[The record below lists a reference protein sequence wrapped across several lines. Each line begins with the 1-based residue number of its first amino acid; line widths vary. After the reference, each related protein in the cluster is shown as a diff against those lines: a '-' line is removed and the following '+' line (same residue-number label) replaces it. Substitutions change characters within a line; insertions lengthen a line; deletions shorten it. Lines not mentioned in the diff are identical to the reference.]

1 MKNWLDLKNINHF
14 NLNEITEKQHNSFK
28 SFVFDISFLDRDIIY
43 DKTLWPRG
51 IQVGKYKKKYIPPA
65 TQTANTITNIT
76 TNSTVGLGTNSATK
90 PALKSALNSVNS
102 SVSNPIL
109 ETIDETLNV
118 NATGMEHSESN
129 IVQ

>member
-1 MKNWLDLKNINHF
+1 MLTIHHFINHF
-14 NLNEITEKQHNSFK
+14 NLKEITEKQHNSFK

-65 TQTANTITNIT
+65 TRTANSTTNVTI
-76 TNSTVGLGTNSATK
+76 NSTVSVGANSANK
-90 PALKSALNSVNS
+90 PALKSAVNSVKS
-102 SVSNPIL
+102 SVSNPTSEI
-109 ETIDETLNV
+109 IDETLNV